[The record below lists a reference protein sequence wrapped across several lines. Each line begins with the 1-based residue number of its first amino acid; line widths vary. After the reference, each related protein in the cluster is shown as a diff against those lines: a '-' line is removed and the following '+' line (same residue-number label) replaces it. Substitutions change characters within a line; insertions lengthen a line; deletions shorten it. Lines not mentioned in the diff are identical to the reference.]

1 MRAILDWVA
10 HRVWKPTDPTTRAR
24 PGDELTL
31 ATGATITPLGIGAIE
46 ALRLFDEVLLP
57 ATRAM
62 DDPDNWGYIP
72 CAPTRAATAFDM
84 ATGLSNIFAG
94 LWESGAGPI
103 HAENQALAWITG
115 LLGWP
120 DTAGGCFVSGGT
132 SGNLSALVAARHAA
146 QAARVANGL
155 PARPVRGWALACTA
169 DAHSSI
175 RAAADVMGVD
185 VVAVPGDELGR
196 LTGLALRA
204 ALDAD
209 SAGGDS
215 AGGDSAGPAGGD
227 SAGGDADSAD
237 ADADAA
243 RAAAASNGPA
253 GLSGEHGRRVFAVV
267 ASAGTTN
274 AGIID
279 DLATT
284 ADECERDGIWLHIDG
299 AYGGAGLA
307 APSAR
312 PRFVGIE
319 RADSFIV
326 DPHKW
331 LFAPYD
337 SCALVYRHPER
348 ALAAHGQHA
357 VYLDAVD
364 RTTWNPADLAVHLTR
379 RPRGLPLWF
388 SLATHGTHA
397 YAAAVE
403 AGLSTARAV
412 ADAIRERPF
421 LHLLT
426 EPMLSVV
433 LFERPGWTGDDYDRW
448 SRRHA
453 IDGDFLI
460 VPTRWRDRSVLR
472 MAFVNPV
479 TRLDHAL
486 AALDTLAGDPPD
498 A

>member
-1 MRAILDWVA
+1 MTTDPATKSPWGDESETIRAVLDWVSR
-10 HRVWKPTDPTTRAR
+10 RVWKPTDPTTRAR
-24 PGDELTL
+24 PGDDLAL
-31 ATGATITPLGIGAIE
+31 ATGATITPAGIGAAE
-46 ALRLFDEVLLP
+46 ALRLFEEVLLP

-72 CAPTRAATAFDM
+72 CAPTRAATVFDM
-84 ATGLSNIFAG
+84 ATGLSNVFAG

-103 HAENQALAWITG
+103 HAENEALAWITG

-120 DTAGGCFVSGGT
+120 HTAGGCFVSGGT
-132 SGNLSALVAARHAA
+132 SGNLSALVAARHHA
-146 QAARVANGL
+146 QATRVAAGL
-155 PARPVRGWALACTA
+155 PPRPARGWALACTA

-175 RAAADVMGVD
+175 RAAAEVMGVD
-185 VVAVPGDELGR
+185 VVPVSGDELGR
-196 LTGLALRA
+196 LTGPVLRA

-209 SAGGDS
+209 H
-215 AGGDSAGPAGGD
+215 
-227 SAGGDADSAD
+227 
-237 ADADAA
+237 
-243 RAAAASNGPA
+243 
-253 GLSGEHGRRVFAVV
+253 SGERRVFAVV

-279 DLATT
+279 DLAAV
-284 ADECERDGIWLHIDG
+284 ADECERDGIWLHVDG

-312 PRFVGIE
+312 PRFTGIE
-319 RADSFIV
+319 RADSFVV

-337 SCALVYRHPER
+337 SCALVYRRPER

-357 VYLDAVD
+357 AYLDAVD

-388 SLATHGTHA
+388 SLATHGTDA

-403 AGLSTARAV
+403 AGLAMARAV
-412 ADAIRERPF
+412 ADGIRARPF
-421 LHLLT
+421 LRLLI

-453 IDGDFLI
+453 IDGDFLV
-460 VPTRWRDRSVLR
+460 VPTRWQGRPVLR

-486 AALDTLAGDPPD
+486 AALDTLAGDSP
-498 A
+498 AA

>member
-1 MRAILDWVA
+1 MSTDPSARSPWGDESETVRAILDWVA

-24 PGDELTL
+24 PSDELAQ
-31 ATGATITPLGIGAIE
+31 ATGTTVTPLGIGAVE

-84 ATGLSNIFAG
+84 ATGLSNVFAG

-146 QAARVANGL
+146 QAARVAKGL
-155 PARPVRGWALACTA
+155 PARPARGWALACTA

-175 RAAADVMGVD
+175 RAAAEVMGAD

-196 LTGLALRA
+196 LTGPGLRV
-204 ALDAD
+204 ALDAE
-209 SAGGDS
+209 
-215 AGGDSAGPAGGD
+215 
-227 SAGGDADSAD
+227 
-237 ADADAA
+237 AA
-243 RAAAASNGPA
+243 PEP
-253 GLSGEHGRRVFAVV
+253 EHEHERRVFAVV

-279 DLATT
+279 DLATV
-284 ADECERDGIWLHIDG
+284 ADACERDGIWLHVDG

-312 PRFVGIE
+312 PLFVGIE

-357 VYLDAVD
+357 AYLDAVD
-364 RTTWNPADLAVHLTR
+364 RTTWNPADLALHLTR

-388 SLATHGTHA
+388 SLATHGTDA

-403 AGLSTARAV
+403 AGLTTARAV
-412 ADAIRERPF
+412 AGGIRARSF
-421 LHLLT
+421 LRLLI

-460 VPTRWRDRSVLR
+460 VPTRWHGEPVLR

-498 A
+498 ADPPPDFGVTTAGQKSA